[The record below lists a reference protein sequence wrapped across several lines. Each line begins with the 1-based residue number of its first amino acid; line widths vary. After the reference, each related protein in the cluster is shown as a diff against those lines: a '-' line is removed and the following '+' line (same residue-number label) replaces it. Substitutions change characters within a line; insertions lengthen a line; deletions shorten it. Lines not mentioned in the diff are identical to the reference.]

1 MLLNGYLMQRA
12 TLQRDY
18 NEKSS
23 EFVSLVPSTQISDLS
38 EHLLSSKIHTFH
50 EENTKKINIKQKELQ
65 DLQMNTKETRIEQKG
80 KQDKEDKEEEVDV
93 SEVDIDVEE
102 ESDIDVGEEEEE
114 AEEAEEEEAEDQ
126 EGGYGDQSNIK
137 VINFT
142 KEAMEGGKDNK
153 TSKQDG
159 GELPTLLQD
168 GGELPTLLQDGG
180 EDIPTLLQE
189 GGEELPTLLQ
199 DGGEPS
205 NAEQIGGEV
214 GTAVKN
220 VVVSFF

>member
-80 KQDKEDKEEEVDV
+80 KEDKEEEVDV

-102 ESDIDVGEEEEE
+102 ESDIDVEEEE
-114 AEEAEEEEAEDQ
+114 AEEEEVEEVEEEVKGQ
-126 EGGYGDQSNIK
+126 EGGYGDYSNIK

-153 TSKQDG
+153 TSKQ
-159 GELPTLLQD
+159 
-168 GGELPTLLQDGG
+168 
-180 EDIPTLLQE
+180 E

-199 DGGEPS
+199 EGGEPS

-214 GTAVKN
+214 VTAVKN

>member
-80 KQDKEDKEEEVDV
+80 KEDKEDKEDKEEEVDV

-102 ESDIDVGEEEEE
+102 ESDIDVGEEE
-114 AEEAEEEEAEDQ
+114 AEEEEVEEEVKGQ
-126 EGGYGDQSNIK
+126 EGGYGDHSNIK

-153 TSKQDG
+153 TSKQEG
-159 GELPTLLQD
+159 GE
-168 GGELPTLLQDGG
+168 ELPS
-180 EDIPTLLQE
+180 LLQE
-189 GGEELPTLLQ
+189 GGEELPSLLQ
-199 DGGEPS
+199 EGGEELPSLLQEGGEPS
-205 NAEQIGGEV
+205 NVEQIGGEV

>member
-80 KQDKEDKEEEVDV
+80 KEDKEDKEEEVDV

-102 ESDIDVGEEEEE
+102 ESDIDVGEEE
-114 AEEAEEEEAEDQ
+114 AE
-126 EGGYGDQSNIK
+126 
-137 VINFT
+137 
-142 KEAMEGGKDNK
+142 
-153 TSKQDG
+153 
-159 GELPTLLQD
+159 
-168 GGELPTLLQDGG
+168 
-180 EDIPTLLQE
+180 
-189 GGEELPTLLQ
+189 
-199 DGGEPS
+199 
-205 NAEQIGGEV
+205 
-214 GTAVKN
+214 
-220 VVVSFF
+220 